1 MSEESTGGEDGK
13 RHSALAA
20 GRADTGDYSVVAVL
34 RPLTVSNW
42 ICRNQAPPMAE
53 PFLQY

>member
-20 GRADTGDYSVVAVL
+20 GRADTGDYSVVAVV

-42 ICRNQAPPMAE
+42 ICANQAPPMAG